1 MKNRDEAL
9 SGSNILV
16 WFNTVIRG
24 ATCGDVFVLIHNV
37 SSVLPTSNVKMRH
50 AEGSGKIKKLMKNS
64 KDEQNLC

>member
-24 ATCGDVFVLIHNV
+24 ATCGDVLVLIHNV
-37 SSVLPTSNVKMRH
+37 SSVLPTSNVKNETR
-50 AEGSGKIKKLMKNS
+50 GRVWKNQ
-64 KDEQNLC
+64 KVNEKFER